1 MMREAM
7 DLLRR
12 YVEAHEKIAAAVEQG
27 AGAQPAAAA
36 SPPAQ
41 TAVDPAPAEGP
52 ALSRDS
58 MSRQEVKAALDA
70 AGITYNDRAATKT
83 LRAKMD
89 EIPTPAEE
97 APAEDPQPAPVAPA
111 EEAPAEEAPA
121 EEVPD
126 PDPQPALQKS
136 RTVQEVRQALIDY
149 AKRFDDFEEG
159 KAKSRELLKKI
170 GGVDRLGEL
179 SDDKYDDVIVAA
191 QPTQGE

>member
-97 APAEDPQPAPVAPA
+97 APAE
-111 EEAPAEEAPA
+111 
-121 EEVPD
+121 EVPD